1 MTDEI
6 EEIIINTPDSS
17 YDTSTFY
24 GILNEA
30 KQEYD
35 SEQTNDQ
42 SYYVSTPSTGKET
55 NYLTLVLV
63 ALKR

>member
-35 SEQTNDQ
+35 SEQTMTSHIMFQ
-42 SYYVSTPSTGKET
+42 HQVLKET
-55 NYLTLVLV
+55 IITYFGGVKKV
-63 ALKR
+63 IK

>member
-42 SYYVSTPSTGKET
+42 SILCFNTKY
-55 NYLTLVLV
+55 
-63 ALKR
+63 

>member
-42 SYYVSTPSTGKET
+42 SYYV
-55 NYLTLVLV
+55 
-63 ALKR
+63 

>member
-24 GILNEA
+24 GRLNEA
-30 KQEYD
+30 KQGYD

-42 SYYVSTPSTGKET
+42 SYYVSTPSTERN
-55 NYLTLVLV
+55 NYYIFWW
-63 ALKR
+63 R